1 MRLATID
8 LGTNMV
14 RLLVADIAS
23 GGWHPVERA
32 QRVTRLGEGQAAR
45 GPLGA
50 VPMARTRDTVAAFV
64 RRAEALG
71 AVRVRIAATSA
82 VREATNQAAFVAE
95 LEAATGRAVEV
106 LSGEDEARLTL
117 LGVTRG
123 LPDLRGSFF
132 MLDIGGGSTEL
143 ALARDGRLAAAVSL
157 RLGVVSQAEGHAGD
171 GRWDVA
177 ALARLRA
184 QTGARLR
191 EEVSEAFVVAGA
203 AQLVGTAGTVS
214 TLAALDLGLVQYDVE
229 RVQGHR
235 LARAAIEA
243 ILARLAVLTDAARGV
258 LPCLEPGRADLIVPG
273 IVICLGAME
282 RLGFDVLT
290 VSDHGLR
297 EGILCEI
304 LPHDFPP

>member
-8 LGTNMV
+8 VGTHMV
-14 RLLVADIAS
+14 RLLVAETVR
-23 GGWHPVERA
+23 GGWRAVERA
-32 QRVTRLGEGQAAR
+32 QRVTRLGEGQADQ

-50 VPMARTRDTVAAFV
+50 GPIARTREAVAVFV
-64 RRAEALG
+64 RRAETLG
-71 AVRVRIAATSA
+71 AARVRIAATSA
-82 VREATNQAAFVAE
+82 VREATNRAAFVAE

-123 LPDLRGSFF
+123 LPHLRGSFV

-157 RLGVVSQAEGHAGD
+157 RLGVVSHAERHPGD
-171 GRWDVA
+171 GRWDEA

-184 QTGARLR
+184 QIDARLR
-191 EEVSEAFVVAGA
+191 GEVPEAISAAGA
-203 AQLVGTAGTVS
+203 ARLVGTAGTVS
-214 TLAALDLGLVQYDVE
+214 TLAALDLGLIEYDVD
-229 RVQGHR
+229 RVQGHA
-235 LARAAIEA
+235 LARGAIEA
-243 ILARLAVLTDAARGV
+243 ILARLAALTHAARAA
-258 LPCLEPGRADLIVPG
+258 LPCLEPGRADVIVPG
-273 IVICLGAME
+273 IAICLVAME
-282 RLGFDVLT
+282 RLGFDILT

-304 LPHDFPP
+304 LPHDSPA